1 MDVEQVL
8 ETLQRDP
15 EIGPQIT
22 AWRIREGRPARYGPT
37 PEWLDRR
44 LRGALAELGIARL
57 YIHQAEA
64 LGAAVRGEHVVVA
77 TGTAS
82 GKSLCYHLPVLQAL
96 LEHPRSTAL
105 YLYPTRALAHDQE
118 AFLRALAGTI
128 PLPPFGTYDGDT
140 PPAVRPR
147 LRREARLLLTNPDM
161 LHAGILPRHPHWAP
175 FLASL
180 RYVVLD
186 ELHVYRGLFGSHVAN
201 VLRRLKRLCA
211 FYGSRPQFLCA
222 SATIGNPGELAGR
235 LVEEAVTV
243 VDDDGAP
250 RGRQHFLLYNPPLAD
265 PALGIRCDLLRE
277 TEKLAARFLEA
288 GLPTV
293 VFARTRLGMEL
304 LLIYLRE
311 RCSGRR
317 GRLRG
322 YRGGYRPEVRR
333 EIEAG
338 LRGGTVEGVVSTNA
352 LELGVDIGT
361 LAACI
366 MAGYPAT
373 VAATWQQ
380 AGRAGRRES
389 PSAAILVAGPG
400 PLDQY
405 LVTHPDDFFGRS
417 PERAH
422 INPDNPFLL
431 VEHLRCALFELSFE
445 ADEPFGAARPAPLDE
460 RTGVVALHGANTI
473 VSPYGR
479 NPIAPFLDALAD
491 EGCALLAGRRYYW
504 IGGERPAERLFL
516 RTASADAVTIVD
528 DSGEKLLVLG
538 QLDRPGAATLLYPGA
553 VYLHEGRFYRV
564 ERLDWEGGTAVVRP
578 ARPDYYT
585 QADLEVD
592 WEVVLEAE
600 TAPQGQGRRHHGAVR
615 VQVRSTSYR
624 RVRLYTHETLG
635 RGTIELPPQEFLTQ
649 AFWMTLPE
657 PAHEIVR
664 PDYGPNWPEMR
675 LRARR
680 RDRFTCQHCGVH
692 ESQTGREHDVHHRI
706 PFRRFGPGE
715 YLQANDLSNL
725 VTLCR
730 SCHARVDHGPRE
742 STVAALQGLGLLLL
756 HVAPLFLACDPGDIQ
771 VSTRLRMPPEGLPVL
786 LIYDN
791 CPGGA
796 GLSPHLFEACSE
808 WLQAGRSRL
817 RECPCPAGC
826 PSCIGPAE
834 EGEEGVKE
842 PVGRLLE
849 LLV

>member
-8 ETLQRDP
+8 EALQRDP
-15 EIGPQIT
+15 EFAPQIA
-22 AWRIREGRPARYGPT
+22 AWRTREARPARYAST
-37 PEWLDRR
+37 PEWLERR
-44 LRGALAELGIARL
+44 LREALAELGIARL
-57 YIHQAEA
+57 YIHQVKALEA
-64 LGAAVRGEHVVVA
+64 AARGEHGVVA

-96 LEHPRSTAL
+96 LECPGSTAL
-105 YLYPTRALAHDQE
+105 YLYPTKALAHDQE
-118 AFLRALAGTI
+118 AFLHTLSRKVSI
-128 PLPPFGTYDGDT
+128 PPFGTYDGDT

-180 RYVVLD
+180 RYVILD

-222 SATIGNPGELAGR
+222 SATIGNPGELASR
-235 LVEEAVTV
+235 LLGEAVTV

-265 PALGIRCDLLRE
+265 PALGIRRSLLLE
-277 TEKLAARFLEA
+277 AEKLADRFLEA

-304 LLIYLRE
+304 LLTYLRE
-311 RCSGRR
+311 RCGGRR

-338 LRGGTVEGVVSTNA
+338 LRQGTVEGVVATNA

-361 LAACI
+361 LSACI
-366 MAGYPAT
+366 MAGYPGT
-373 VAATWQQ
+373 IAATWQQ

-389 PSAAILVAGPG
+389 PSAAILIAGPG

-405 LVTHPDDFFGRS
+405 LVTHPDYFFGRS
-417 PERAH
+417 PEQAH

-431 VEHLRCALFELSFE
+431 SEHLRCALFEFSFA
-445 ADEPFGAARPAPLDE
+445 ADEPSYRRNTIAPLLE
-460 RTGVVALHGANTI
+460 ALVA
-473 VSPYGR
+473 
-479 NPIAPFLDALAD
+479 
-491 EGCALLAGRRYYW
+491 EGCALPAGGRYYW
-504 IGGERPAERLFL
+504 IGSGSPAERLSL
-516 RTASADAVTIVD
+516 RTASADVVTIVD
-528 DSGEKLLVLG
+528 DSGEKPLILG
-538 QLDRPGAATLLYPGA
+538 QLDRPGAAILVYPGA
-553 VYLHEGRFYRV
+553 VYLHEGRFYQV
-564 ERLDWEGGTAVVRP
+564 ERLDWEGGTAFVRP
-578 ARPDYYT
+578 VRPDYYT

-592 WEVVLEAE
+592 WEVILEAE
-600 TAPQGQGRRHHGAVR
+600 AASQGQGMRYHGVVR
-615 VQVRSTSYR
+615 VQARASSYR

-635 RGTIELPPQEFLTQ
+635 RGTIALPPQEFLTQ
-649 AFWMTLPE
+649 AFWLTLPE

-664 PDYGPNWPEMR
+664 PNYGPNWPEMR
-675 LRARR
+675 LRARQ
-680 RDRFTCQHCGVH
+680 RDRFTCQHCGAH
-692 ESQTGREHDVHHRI
+692 ESQIGREHDVHHRI
-706 PFRRFGPGE
+706 PFRHFGYRPGE
-715 YLQANDLSNL
+715 NEAYLQANDLSNL

-730 SCHARVDHGPRE
+730 SCHARADHGPRE
-742 STVAALQGLGLLLL
+742 STVAALQGLGHLLR
-756 HVAPLFLACDPGDIQ
+756 HVAPLFLACDPGDVQ
-771 VSTRLRMPPEGLPVL
+771 VSTRLRMPPEGLPAL

-796 GLSPHLFEACSE
+796 GLSPHLFEVCSE

-817 RECPCPAGC
+817 QECPCPAGC
-826 PSCIGPAE
+826 PSCIGPGEEEE
-834 EGEEGVKE
+834 EGAKE
-842 PVGRLLE
+842 QVGRLLE
-849 LLV
+849 LLA

>member
-1 MDVEQVL
+1 VDVEEVL
-8 ETLQRDP
+8 EALRRDP
-15 EIGPQIT
+15 EFAPQIT
-22 AWRIREGRPARYGPT
+22 AWRTWEARPARYAST

-44 LRGALAELGIARL
+44 LQEALAEMGIARL
-57 YIHQAEA
+57 YTHQVQALEA
-64 LGAAVRGEHVVVA
+64 AARGEHLVVA

-82 GKSLCYHLPVLQAL
+82 GKSLCYHLPVLQACR
-96 LEHPRSTAL
+96 ENPQATAL
-105 YLYPTRALAHDQE
+105 YLYPAKALAHDQE
-118 AFLRALAGTI
+118 AFLRALAGKLD
-128 PLPPFGTYDGDT
+128 LPPLGTYDGDT

-161 LHAGILPRHPHWAP
+161 LHAGILPRHPHWAS

-201 VLRRLKRLCA
+201 VLRRLKRICA

-235 LVEEAVTV
+235 LLEEAVTV
-243 VDDDGAP
+243 VEDDGAP
-250 RGRQHFLLYNPPLAD
+250 RGRQHLLLYNPPLDD
-265 PALGIRCDLLRE
+265 PALGLRRSLLLE
-277 TEKLAARFLEA
+277 AEKLAARFLEA

-304 LLIYLRE
+304 LLTYLRE
-311 RCSGRR
+311 RCGGRR

-322 YRGGYRPEVRR
+322 YRGGYRAEVRR

-338 LRGGTVEGVVSTNA
+338 LRRGTVQGVVATNA

-366 MAGYPAT
+366 MAGYPGT
-373 VAATWQQ
+373 IAAARQQ
-380 AGRAGRRES
+380 AGRAGRREA
-389 PSAAILVAGPG
+389 PSAAILIAGPG

-405 LVTHPDDFFGRS
+405 LVTHPDYFFSRP
-417 PERAH
+417 PEQAH

-431 VEHLRCALFELSFE
+431 VDHLRCALFELPFE
-445 ADEPFGAARPAPLDE
+445 ADEPFGTVRPAPYLE
-460 RTGVVALHGANTI
+460 
-473 VSPYGR
+473 
-479 NPIAPFLDALAD
+479 ALAA
-491 EGCALLAGRRYYW
+491 EGCAFPSGGRYYW
-504 IGGERPAERLFL
+504 LGGNPPADFSL
-516 RTASADAVTIVD
+516 RTASADVVTIVD
-528 DSGEKLLVLG
+528 VSGEKPLVLG
-538 QLDRPGAATLLYPGA
+538 QLDRPGAATLVYPGA
-553 VYLHEGRFYRV
+553 IYLHEGRFYRV

-585 QADLEVD
+585 QAGLEVD
-592 WEVVLEAE
+592 WQVLLEAGS
-600 TAPQGQGRRHHGAVR
+600 APQGQGRRHHGAVH

-635 RGTIELPPQEFLTQ
+635 HGTIELPPQEFLTQ
-649 AFWMTLPE
+649 AFWLTLPE
-657 PAHEIVR
+657 PAQEIVR

-675 LRARR
+675 LRARQ
-680 RDRFTCQHCGVH
+680 RDRFTCQHCGMP
-692 ESQTGREHDVHHRI
+692 EAQAGREHDVHHRI
-706 PFRRFGPGE
+706 PFRRFGYRPGE
-715 YLQANDLSNL
+715 NEAYLQANDLSNL

-742 STVAALQGLGLLLL
+742 STVAALQGLGHLLR
-756 HVAPLFLACDPGDIQ
+756 HVAPLFLMCDPGDIQ

-796 GLSPHLFEACSE
+796 GLSPHLFQVCSE

-817 RECPCPAGC
+817 QECPCPNGC
-826 PSCIGPAE
+826 PSCIGPLE
-834 EGEEGVKE
+834 EGEEGAKE
-842 PVGRLLE
+842 QVGRILE